1 MGARIL
7 LVEDHAT
14 MRDAMRMVLEGEGFS
29 IDEAADA
36 AAARASID
44 RMPPALIFLD
54 LNIPRGPGTEVL
66 LGLKGDPSTDH
77 IPVIVV
83 TAEGEEGRAAAIGRG
98 AEDYLT
104 KPFSP
109 RVLLQAVARALAGSG
124 PPGAGRGGWI
134 PP

>member
-7 LVEDHAT
+7 LVEDHTT

-29 IDEAADA
+29 VDEAADA
-36 AAARASID
+36 PAALDSVRRA
-44 RMPPALIFLD
+44 PPALIFLD
-54 LNIPRGPGTEVL
+54 LNIPGGPGLDVL
-66 LGLKGDPSTDH
+66 TALKGDASTHD

-83 TAEGEEGRAAAIGRG
+83 TAEGEEGRSSAIGRG

-109 RVLLQAVARALAGSG
+109 RALLQAVERGLAGSG
-124 PPGAGRGGWI
+124 PPGA
-134 PP
+134 

>member
-36 AAARASID
+36 AAARASVN

-54 LNIPRGPGTEVL
+54 LNIPGGPGLDVL
-66 LGLKGDPSTDH
+66 SALKGDPSTDH

-83 TAEGEEGRAAAIGRG
+83 TAEGEEGRASAIGRG

-109 RVLLQAVARALAGSG
+109 RVLLQAVERALAGSG
-124 PPGAGRGGWI
+124 PPGA
-134 PP
+134 

>member
-7 LVEDHAT
+7 LVEDHGT
-14 MRDAMRMVLEGEGFS
+14 MREAMRMVLEGEGFS
-29 IDEAADA
+29 IDEAADGA
-36 AAARASID
+36 TALSSVH

-54 LNIPRGPGTEVL
+54 LNIPGGPGLDVL
-66 LGLKGDPSTDH
+66 RTLKADPSTER

-83 TAEGEEGRAAAIGRG
+83 TAEGEEGRASAIGRG

-109 RVLLQAVARALAGSG
+109 RVLLRAVEQALAGSE
-124 PPGAGRGGWI
+124 PPEA
-134 PP
+134 